1 MTWMNGSH
9 PEATYVHARH
19 LTGDRGDSK
28 GGVEYFLVSFS
39 GVYLFSGVE
48 MFVSFRE
55 CKWDVFFKWM
65 FMRILVGRSSKQCQ

>member
-1 MTWMNGSH
+1 MSTHVTS
-9 PEATYVHARH
+9 PETVAIR
-19 LTGDRGDSK
+19 R